1 MEEELVSIIIPV
13 FNREKTIGESI
24 KSILEQTYSNFE
36 LIIVDDH
43 SNDNSIKVA
52 KSLNDPRIKIISHKV
67 NKGACAA
74 RNTGIENASGKYI
87 AFNDSDDLWRKEKLE
102 KQILTIKESGADV
115 VFCQMYRHNYKT
127 QEILFPNLE
136 EGFVD
141 FKDLLIRSKCST
153 QTICAKREV
162 FRDFLF
168 DESIPR
174 MQDYDFVI
182 RSAQKFSY
190 YFQKECLVDVYL
202 QSDSITSNNHKKL
215 YEICEILYNKHK
227 NLFNEY
233 PEFEAFLLD
242 SLGYFQTEFGIP
254 SFYTY
259 RRMFEIDKNFKNF
272 IKMIFSRVG
281 ILKYIWFK

>member
-74 RNTGIENASGKYI
+74 RNTGIEKASGKYI

-127 QEILFPNLE
+127 RIIFCQTNAHKQRKTANSLF
-136 EGFVD
+136 
-141 FKDLLIRSKCST
+141 
-153 QTICAKREV
+153 
-162 FRDFLF
+162 
-168 DESIPR
+168 
-174 MQDYDFVI
+174 
-182 RSAQKFSY
+182 
-190 YFQKECLVDVYL
+190 
-202 QSDSITSNNHKKL
+202 
-215 YEICEILYNKHK
+215 
-227 NLFNEY
+227 
-233 PEFEAFLLD
+233 
-242 SLGYFQTEFGIP
+242 FG
-254 SFYTY
+254 
-259 RRMFEIDKNFKNF
+259 
-272 IKMIFSRVG
+272 
-281 ILKYIWFK
+281 